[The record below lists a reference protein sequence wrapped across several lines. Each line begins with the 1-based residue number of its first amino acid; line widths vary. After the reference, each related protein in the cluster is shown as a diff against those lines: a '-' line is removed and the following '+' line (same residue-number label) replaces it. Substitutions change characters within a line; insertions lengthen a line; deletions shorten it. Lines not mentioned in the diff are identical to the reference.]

1 MQHIDDLTIRAY
13 VAMQSLK
20 QRLVEEQEGQTAVEY
35 AGILALLA
43 TIFVALFGM
52 GLAGDIKG
60 VVEDAIREITTG
72 KGE

>member
-1 MQHIDDLTIRAY
+1 MQHAEELAIRTY
-13 VAMQSLK
+13 VAVQSLR
-20 QRLVEEQEGQTAVEY
+20 QRVVEAQEGQTAVEY

-60 VVEDAIREITTG
+60 VVEDAIRGITKG
-72 KGE
+72 KD